1 MAIKNNKKAFTLV
14 ELLVAVAIFAIIGG
28 IASGVFI
35 SALRAQ
41 RKSLAYQELL
51 SQTSYLMEYMS
62 RALRMAR
69 KDTSGG
75 CVTPLDSTNFRN
87 YQKTNSRI
95 LDGTTYSGPGII
107 FLNYQGICQEFF
119 RDTNDFRL
127 KESKNKAAPIV
138 LTSDDLDVNFFNIG
152 PDESWDQEDNDQPR
166 VTFFLNITGKEQS
179 KIKIQTT
186 VSQRNPDILK

>member
-69 KDTSGG
+69 KDITGTCIDAMLNYKIIDSGIAFMNYKGECQKFYLMGSQLKEEKAGVISDLTSGDLQ
-75 CVTPLDSTNFRN
+75 VANFN
-87 YQKTNSRI
+87 INLIGQTQ
-95 LDGTTYSGPGII
+95 T
-107 FLNYQGICQEFF
+107 
-119 RDTNDFRL
+119 
-127 KESKNKAAPIV
+127 
-138 LTSDDLDVNFFNIG
+138 DDL
-152 PDESWDQEDNDQPR
+152 QPR
-166 VTFFLNITGKEQS
+166 ATLFLEIQGKEQS
-179 KIKIQTT
+179 KIKIQTM
-186 VSQRNPDILK
+186 VSQRKLDVQY